1 MTSKGYRDMSVKYM
15 ASRETGFVSDLFLS
29 SFRGLPHRGGFRPKY
44 SFARRSYW
52 AGDLYLKT
60 TPRGE
65 EISNETY
72 AVCCCDCPTPA
83 GWCHSDRARRR
94 MRGRRR

>member
-1 MTSKGYRDMSVKYM
+1 MTSKEYRDISLSNIWRP
-15 ASRETGFVSDLFLS
+15 ARQEFVSDLFLS

-44 SFARRSYW
+44 SFSFARRSYW

-65 EISNETY
+65 EIK
-72 AVCCCDCPTPA
+72 
-83 GWCHSDRARRR
+83 
-94 MRGRRR
+94 